1 MIPGCST
8 EPAVSILFW
17 NPIIRGDRWDVASP
31 PGNRETTCPRRAA
44 EALPKVEGASYCSTT
59 NPNSCVRNVR
69 RSVRRPTSCRPR
81 STHSARA
88 ECVLR
93 GQASVPMPTDRRT
106 FLTQLF
112 GFVVGIAGALH
123 LGSAS
128 AARRGHSS
136 ANLLGGGDVIA
147 VTAGRVPGEI
157 ETAVDGAAGGRAII
171 FTNLTEW
178 DIETEV
184 IPPDSGPSTTL
195 LRSSWSLRVP
205 IFGSPGNGAFAR
217 LAHRRHS
224 RRLSDHRFRKLIAFC
239 PLGTH
244 RAEVHPAGSLLA
256 KRVRTPYRCAM

>member
-1 MIPGCST
+1 
-8 EPAVSILFW
+8 
-17 NPIIRGDRWDVASP
+17 
-31 PGNRETTCPRRAA
+31 
-44 EALPKVEGASYCSTT
+44 
-59 NPNSCVRNVR
+59 
-69 RSVRRPTSCRPR
+69 
-81 STHSARA
+81 
-88 ECVLR
+88 
-93 GQASVPMPTDRRT
+93 MPTDRRT

-136 ANLLGGGDVIA
+136 ANLLGGGYVIA

-157 ETAVDGAAGGRAII
+157 ETAVYGAAGGRAII

-205 IFGSPGNGAFAR
+205 IDHPGTARWRVWRTGDTPGDYQIIDYGS
-217 LAHRRHS
+217 
-224 RRLSDHRFRKLIAFC
+224 
-239 PLGTH
+239 
-244 RAEVHPAGSLLA
+244 
-256 KRVRTPYRCAM
+256 